1 MSFNTRTQVAV
12 VNGAS
17 GQDGF
22 FLTRRLLADGWFV
35 HATTRRVGITDFD
48 SLPSDFKT
56 RLEVHQIDLL
66 KPLQMLDL
74 IERVRPAEIYNLAG
88 QSSVSQSFSNPLYT
102 WQTNAEAVVHMLE
115 CIRKHSPHSR
125 FYQASSTDMFG
136 TPPVV
141 TTVFNEESALNPQSP
156 YASAKAAAHLLCRS
170 YREVYGLRIASG
182 ILSNHES
189 HRRPAPFVSRKIVD
203 HVRWLQNLSAGQL
216 VESVP
221 LAMGNLK
228 VQRDWGFAPDYVDG
242 MIRIMRQIKTRSELN
257 GAPLEADDGAHYRD
271 YVLAT
276 GKTHTVWE
284 LVDCAFTIG
293 GFDLRWDLESPD
305 PLTWR
310 AVFRST
316 GTPAAVV
323 NPDLLR
329 AAEPLVIGVDPGR
342 AQRELGWAPRQ
353 GLDVFLKDMFTGSLD
368 EDIEVGNASA

>member
-1 MSFNTRTQVAV
+1 MSLSAKNQVAV

-22 FLTRRLLADGWFV
+22 FLTKRLLSDGWFV
-35 HATTRRVGITDFD
+35 HATTRRAGITDFE
-48 SLPSDFKT
+48 SLPDDFKS
-56 RLEVHQIDLL
+56 RLELHQIDLL
-66 KPLQMLDL
+66 QPLQMLDL
-74 IERVRPAEIYNLAG
+74 IERVQPVEIYNLAG

-102 WQTNAEAVVHMLE
+102 WQTNAESVVHVLE

-189 HRRPAPFVSRKIVD
+189 YRRPAPFVSRKIVD
-203 HVRWLQNLSAGQL
+203 HVRWLQKLSADEL
-216 VESVP
+216 ADAAP
-221 LAMGNLK
+221 LAMGHLK

-242 MIRIMRQIKTRSELN
+242 MIRIVRQIKTRSELN
-257 GAPLEADDGAHYRD
+257 GAPIEADEGTHYRD

-276 GKTHTVWE
+276 GKTHAVWE

-293 GFDLRWDLESPD
+293 GFDLKWDLEDANPAA
-305 PLTWR
+305 WR

-316 GTPAAVV
+316 GIPAVIV
-323 NPDLLR
+323 KPELLR

-342 AQRELGWAPRQ
+342 AQRELGWAPKQ
-353 GLDVFLKDMFTGSLD
+353 GLEVFLKDMFTGSQD
-368 EDIEVGNASA
+368 KDIEVGNATA